1 MLAYRYRGG
10 CVGYTLPAPCSP
22 VPDITRV
29 MGRVVFLLSW
39 RQMLGIAPPEVRRGR
54 KRANAIIAGS

>member
-1 MLAYRYRGG
+1 MLARARHHE
-10 CVGYTLPAPCSP
+10 GYGA
-22 VPDITRV
+22 
-29 MGRVVFLLSW
+29 GRFLLSW